1 MAEPWSL
8 ATGIALATGAIG
20 LIRVGVGPTRF
31 DRMLA
36 AQLLGTSLVATLL
49 LAARAWEAPA
59 LRDVGL
65 LVALLAAV
73 ASIAMVRSG
82 TGGPSP

>member
-1 MAEPWSL
+1 MSELWTVPIVLVL
-8 ATGIALATGAIG
+8 ATGVVG
-20 LIRVGVGPTRF
+20 LLRVGAGPTPF

-49 LAARAWEAPA
+49 LAAHAWEVRA
-59 LRDVGL
+59 LKDVAL

-73 ASIAMVRSG
+73 AAIAMVRSDAG
-82 TGGPSP
+82 GRTG